1 MTTMRAS
8 RWLTAV
14 VIGVGGLAMPALAQD
29 RLAVGTLEVVP
40 AGAAF
45 GSTVGP
51 AGALAGQLA
60 DGGRFG
66 LLYDKLIDRA
76 TGAQIEFFRA
86 YQLTLLVTDPAR
98 PHAFFAH
105 RANGFAPAD
114 AVMMANLRTGAVTRL
129 LDLPAVPVP
138 GAIVTARFAVDAQ
151 RLVVLYPTANGGA
164 PEWAVVDVAGAT
176 PATRRLAIPAPIA
189 WGGTWWTISPDGT
202 RLYRAVDDFQSST
215 SAIVVHDLATGAE
228 VQRVA
233 LPFALGTDLSWNE
246 ALDAVVAARP
256 GAGVMTF
263 TALARDLTP
272 LGTGVVPM
280 ASPCGAQVAISP
292 ASGRIYTFAGG
303 GSYFS
308 IALPAT
314 LTGAR
319 LGAAG
324 PTDVSDV
331 DAEAKSNCGEL
342 HLASPP
348 GAPRRLR
355 ASVSSA
361 TASFAWEN
369 VGGASQ
375 FTLEA
380 GIAPGRTDVSIAL
393 GPDSQWSLAGVP
405 PGTYYVRVRGANTF
419 GIGAASQEIPVV
431 VP

>member
-1 MTTMRAS
+1 MTMMRARS
-8 RWLTAV
+8 VLAAIV
-14 VIGVGGLAMPALAQD
+14 CAGLVSTTVHAQD
-29 RLAVGTLEVVP
+29 RLAVGGLEVVP
-40 AGAAF
+40 AGSGF
-45 GSTVGP
+45 GSTIGP

-66 LLYDKLIDRA
+66 LMYDKLIDRL
-76 TGAQIEFFRA
+76 TGAEVEFFNA
-86 YQLTLLVTDPAR
+86 YQLSLLVTDPAR
-98 PHAFFAH
+98 PRAFFAH
-105 RANGFAPAD
+105 RAHGFAPAD
-114 AVMMANLRTGAVTRL
+114 AVMMANLRTGVVTPL

-151 RLVVLYPTANGGA
+151 RLVVLYPTPNGGA
-164 PEWAVVDVAGAT
+164 PEWAVVDVAAAT

-202 RLYRAVDDFQSST
+202 TLYRAVDDFQSST

-228 VQRVA
+228 VQRLA

-246 ALDAVVAARP
+246 ALDAIVAARP

-272 LGTGVVPM
+272 LGTGVVPQ
-280 ASPCGAQVAISP
+280 ASPCGVQVAISP
-292 ASGRIYTFAGG
+292 ASGRVYTFSGG
-303 GSYFS
+303 GSYFGM
-308 IALPAT
+308 ALPAT
-314 LTGAR
+314 LTGGQ

-324 PTDVSDV
+324 PTDVADV
-331 DAEAKSNCGEL
+331 DAEAKVNCGGL

-348 GAPRRLR
+348 GAPRRLSG
-355 ASVSSA
+355 SVA
-361 TASFAWEN
+361 GHTVSFAWEN

-375 FTLEA
+375 FTIEA
-380 GIAPGRTDVSIAL
+380 GVAPGRTDVSITL

-405 PGTYYVRVRGANTF
+405 SGTYYVRVRGANTV
-419 GIGAASQEIPVV
+419 GIGAVSQEIPVV

>member
-1 MTTMRAS
+1 MTTSTTRWS
-8 RWLTAV
+8 RWLAAV
-14 VIGVGGLAMPALAQD
+14 VCASGLAAPARAQD
-29 RLAVGTLEVVP
+29 RLAVGGLEVVP
-40 AGAAF
+40 AGSGF

-66 LLYDKLIDRA
+66 LLYDRLIERS
-76 TGAQIEFFRA
+76 TGAEVEFFNT
-86 YQLTLLVTDPAR
+86 YHLSLLVTDPAR
-98 PHAFFAH
+98 PRAFFEH

-114 AVMMANLRTGAVTRL
+114 AVMMANLRTGTVTHL
-129 LDLPAVPVP
+129 LDLPAVP

-151 RLVVLYPTANGGA
+151 RLVVLYPTANGGV
-164 PEWAVVDVAGAT
+164 PEWAVADVAAAT
-176 PATRRLAIPAPIA
+176 PVVRRLAIPAPIA

-202 RLYRAVDDFQSST
+202 TLYRAVDDFQSST
-215 SAIVVHDLATGAE
+215 SAIVVHDLATGGE
-228 VQRVA
+228 VQRLA

-280 ASPCGAQVAISP
+280 PSPCGAQVAISP

-308 IALPAT
+308 MALPAT

-331 DAEAKSNCGEL
+331 DPEAKINCGGL

-348 GAPRRLR
+348 GTPRRLR
-355 ASVSSA
+355 ASVVGA
-361 TASFAWEN
+361 TVSFAWEN

-375 FTLEA
+375 FTVEA
-380 GIAPGRTDVSIAL
+380 GLAPGPTDVSIAL

-405 PGTYYVRVRGANTF
+405 PGTYYVRVRGTNTF
-419 GIGAASQEIPVV
+419 GRGAASPEIAVT